1 MWKEF
6 KAFAMK
12 GNVLDLAVAVVIG
25 AAFGKIVT
33 SLVSDIIM
41 PLIGLISGGIDL
53 KGLHLG
59 SGEAAVN
66 YGLFLQAV
74 VDFFIISFSI
84 FLVVKLA
91 GRFRRK
97 EAVKVEVVEA
107 PAPAPEV
114 ALLTEIRDLL
124 RADKQRELG
133 NYDN

>member
-6 KAFAMK
+6 KSFAMK

-33 SLVSDIIM
+33 SLVNDIIM
-41 PLIGLISGGIDL
+41 PLVGLISGGIDL
-53 KGLHLG
+53 KGLTFVYGDVNL
-59 SGEAAVN
+59 N

-84 FLVVKLA
+84 FMVVRLIGK
-91 GRFRRK
+91 FSHK
-97 EAVKVEVVEA
+97 ETVKVEVVET

-124 RADKQRELG
+124 RADRQGER
-133 NYDN
+133 